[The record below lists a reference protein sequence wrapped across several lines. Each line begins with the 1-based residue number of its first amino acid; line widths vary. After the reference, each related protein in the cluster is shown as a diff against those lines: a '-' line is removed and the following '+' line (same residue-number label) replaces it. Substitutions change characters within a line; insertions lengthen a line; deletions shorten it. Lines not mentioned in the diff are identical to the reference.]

1 MNDDTPPSGSKRTRA
16 SGDVLEYLLREFA
29 RNQKPPPDHRKSIA
43 AHTGMS
49 EKAVRIWFQNRRAKL
64 RKVEKMKGTD
74 STDNSQSGAINANT
88 TNGAGAHLTS
98 ASLAVHSDSSVDIN
112 GKYSLI
118 DCSSLSVGLWQRVK
132 TGSFDIDLMKQSFVN
147 LSPHVVNSM
156 MGDGDLLVILSRKN
170 YEVNYFF
177 SAITNNSKILF
188 RIFYPVSSVV
198 QCSVLNNHMGS
209 AKTSCELRVVLSQQ
223 PKFSVYFFNRNHA
236 STNQWSICDDFS
248 EGQQVSQA
256 VTSGSR
262 SASDTT
268 PHVLVGSK
276 SSLQYLNAFI
286 SENNQVLAQ
295 TVARGL
301 SQVHMDP
308 PAVAAPSAPSMAP
321 LAAYDDILGLWD
333 SGAGAGH
340 MPPPELTSASAPS
353 STTNATAA
361 PSDSDTPN
369 FGTMILHGSTAD
381 DIAANLDYSPML
393 AMDDN
398 ISPQSHQSTLAPA
411 PMGSGGFEASPDTP
425 EFLAFDP
432 PSAGSAPASESPSVG
447 QLDPLA
453 AVTALPAYTHT
464 GSSTSG
470 DYQAVDVELD
480 MAPVAAMESESNAT
494 ATNNIDSFIDFGG
507 Y

>member
-1 MNDDTPPSGSKRTRA
+1 MNDDTPPLGLKRTRA
-16 SGDVLEYLLREFA
+16 LGDVLEYLLREFA

-43 AHTGMS
+43 AHTGML

-74 STDNSQSGAINANT
+74 TNGNSQSGSINTNT
-88 TNGAGAHLTS
+88 TSGTAAHLTP
-98 ASLAVHSDSSVDIN
+98 ALLAVHSESSVDIN

-118 DCSSLSVGLWQRVK
+118 DCLLLSVGLWQRVK
-132 TGSFDIDLMKQSFVN
+132 TGSFDIDLMKQLFVN
-147 LSPHVVNSM
+147 LLPHVVNLM
-156 MGDGDLLVILSRKN
+156 MGDGDLLVILLRKN

-177 SAITNNSKILF
+177 LAITNNSKILF
-188 RIFYPVSSVV
+188 RIFYPVSLVV
-198 QCSVLNNHMGS
+198 QCLVLNNHMGL
-209 AKTSCELRVVLSQQ
+209 AKTLCELRVVLSQQ
-223 PKFSVYFFNRNHA
+223 PKFLVYFFNRNHA
-236 STNQWSICDDFS
+236 LTNQWLICDDFS

-256 VTSGSR
+256 VTLGLR
-262 SASDTT
+262 LAPDTT
-268 PHVLVGSK
+268 PHVLVGLK
-276 SSLQYLNAFI
+276 LLLQYLNAFI
-286 SENNQVLAQ
+286 LENNQVLAQ

-308 PAVAAPSAPSMAP
+308 PAVAAPLAPLMAP

-340 MPPPELTSASAPS
+340 MPPPELTLALAPS
-353 STTNATAA
+353 LTTNATAA
-361 PSDSDTPN
+361 PLDLDTPN
-369 FGTMILHGSTAD
+369 FGTMILHGLTAD
-381 DIAANLDYSPML
+381 DIAANLDYLPML

-398 ISPQSHQSTLAPA
+398 ILPQLHQLTLAPA
-411 PMGSGGFEASPDTP
+411 PMGSAGFEALPDTP

-432 PSAGSAPASESPSVG
+432 PLAGLAPALELPLVG

-464 GSSTSG
+464 GSLTLG

-480 MAPVAAMESESNAT
+480 MAPVAAMELELNAT